1 VRTYTHPFPDHTI
14 DSAPEA
20 ARGPLRS
27 VVHHQGYLPSPAAR
41 MACSPQLLDGFLKLN
56 VLFESTT
63 LTPLARETVILTM
76 ATRNGCHVCVAM
88 HTRTLTTL
96 DADPELIEALRT
108 QKPLP
113 VPELEAVRLFTLEV
127 LATAGAVDPAALDA
141 FLGHGYTQQNA
152 LEVVLG
158 IGTYTIST
166 LANRLT
172 GAPVDDQLK
181 AFA

>member
-1 VRTYTHPFPDHTI
+1 MPHTHPFPNHTL

-20 ARGPLRS
+20 ARRPMQATVNHL
-27 VVHHQGYLPSPAAR
+27 GYLPTPVAR
-41 MACSPQLLDGFLKLN
+41 MATSPQTLDGFLKLSA
-56 VLFESTT
+56 LFETTT
-63 LTPLARETVILTM
+63 LAPLARETVILTM
-76 ATRNGCHVCVAM
+76 ATRNNCHICIAM

-96 DADPELIEALRT
+96 EADPALIEALRT
-108 QKPLP
+108 EKPLP
-113 VPELEAVRLFTLEV
+113 TPELEAVRAFTLEV
-127 LATAGAVDPAALDA
+127 LATAGDVSPDALDA
-141 FLGHGYTQQNA
+141 FLSHGYTQQNA